1 MAKIFTSDEFI
12 KRAKQAANEFKT
24 IYAKGCF
31 GWPMIP
37 VNKKRAISSYSY
49 NAAPARQKV
58 INAASA
64 DTFAF
69 DCVCYIKA
77 LLWGWVGDPG
87 KIYGGAEFKSNGV
100 PDFDTEQM
108 LDYCTHVSEDF
119 TKIIPGCVLHNP
131 GHVGIYLGDGLAAEC
146 TARWKDG
153 VQITNV
159 DNLGMSSVNNGRTW
173 QEYGRL
179 QWIDYITEEVPKEYV
194 ASLTWVKKGS
204 HGASVALAQTLL
216 NDTTVIDVQLEVDG
230 VCGTKTVQAI
240 NDFQTAMRDL
250 YGIECGTNGKND
262 GIIGR
267 KCWELLLGVPV
278 KGV

>member
-1 MAKIFTSDEFI
+1 MAKIFTSEEFI
-12 KRAKQAANEFKT
+12 KRAKQAANEFDT
-24 IYAKGCF
+24 LYVKGCF
-31 GWPMIP
+31 GAPMSES
-37 VNKKRAISSYSY
+37 NKIRYRKNNSY
-49 NAAPARQKV
+49 NAAPARQKKIDAAD
-58 INAASA
+58 IN
-64 DTFAF
+64 TFGF
-69 DCVCYIKA
+69 DCVCFIKG
-77 LLWGWVGDPG
+77 LLWGWSGDKG
-87 KIYGGAEFKSNGV
+87 NLYGGAKYKSNDV
-100 PDFDTEQM
+100 PDFGTEQM
-108 LDYCTHVSEDF
+108 LDYCTHVSDDF

-131 GHVGIYLGDGLAAEC
+131 GHVGIYIGDGLAVEC

-159 DNLGMSSVNNGRTW
+159 DNLGTSSVCNGRTW

-179 QWIDYITEEVPKEYV
+179 QWIDYITEEVPKEYT
-194 ASLTWVKKGS
+194 ASLTWVKKGM
-204 HGASVALAQTLL
+204 HGPSVALAQTLL

-230 VCGTKTVQAI
+230 ICGTKTVQAI

-250 YGIECGTNGKND
+250 YGIECGTGGKND